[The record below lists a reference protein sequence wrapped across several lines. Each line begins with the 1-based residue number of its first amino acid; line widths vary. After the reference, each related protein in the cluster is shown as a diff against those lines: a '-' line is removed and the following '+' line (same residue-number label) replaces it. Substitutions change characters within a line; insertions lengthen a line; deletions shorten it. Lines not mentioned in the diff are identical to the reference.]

1 MGGLLEEMFVLL
13 LLILASPVLARLVK
27 LPVIVVEIL
36 LGMAL
41 GPSLFGILTIGE
53 CFAGLALFGFI
64 YLMFVVGLEVE
75 VRHIKANLARVTAIA
90 LGSFLTPL
98 FLGYLVA
105 LAYGLPAEL
114 IAVALSTT
122 SMGII
127 LPTVKELSGREEVG
141 QVLLG
146 AAILVDVISMFALAY
161 VVEREFL
168 SLDRLLILLA
178 TLAGLIVA
186 VERLKKWTPTRERVK
201 ELIGEYHLDVR
212 TSIALI
218 FGLAVLAEYVGV
230 HAIIGSFFAGLLISE
245 VEEKVEGLLEKLL
258 GFGYGFFIPI
268 FFIAVGARTDLPLIL
283 SNVKALEV
291 LAALLAA
298 GFLGKILGTFI
309 PSRLLGF
316 TTQESLSMGFAMS
329 ARLSLIVAA
338 AEIGLATGL
347 ITHEIY
353 SMLVLLAIASVLLSP
368 SLAKVAVGRRV
379 IRVPEERPIP

>member
-13 LLILASPVLARLVK
+13 LLILVSPVLARLVK

-75 VRHIKANLARVTAIA
+75 VKHIKANLARVAAIA

-201 ELIGEYHLDVR
+201 EYHLDVR

-283 SNVKALEV
+283 SNVRALEV

-316 TTQESLSMGFAMS
+316 TAQESLSMGFAMS